1 MTQREKVLAG
11 AVGLMVVLWAGS
23 SGLTR
28 YRDALDRNRT
38 KLRDAEQQLSQART
52 AKLRGQRAQTR
63 LRRWQRQSLPT
74 NPDIA
79 NSLYQDWLQKQLT
92 EAGLKVTDLK
102 GTKSAQAATD
112 RFQDFN
118 FRVDADGELSQ
129 LVDFLSRFYRAGHL
143 QRISRASITPAKEN
157 GTLLIELTIDARS
170 MKDAPRSDKLTELES
185 NVPLPPLE
193 KLQAAISNR
202 KLFAAFQKSG
212 APANE
217 ADQAFV
223 SGMTQGE
230 NGWLMSVRM
239 QDSGRMLYF
248 RAGDSIQIGK
258 FSGMISEIGERRAIV
273 KTDTAELQV
282 HLGQTLGQA
291 QPLAKQAG

>member
-11 AVGLMVVLWAGS
+11 AVGLMVILWVGS

-28 YRDALDRNRT
+28 YRDTLDRNRT
-38 KLRDAEQQLSQART
+38 KLRDTEQQLSQART

-63 LRRWQRQSLPT
+63 LRRWQRRSLPT

-79 NSLYQDWLQKQLT
+79 NSLYQDWLQTQLT

-118 FRVDADGELSQ
+118 FHVDAEGNLSQ

-143 QRISRASITPAKEN
+143 QRISRASVTPAKEN
-157 GTLLIELTIDARS
+157 DKLTIELTVDARA
-170 MKDAPRSDKLTELES
+170 MKDSPRADKLTDLES
-185 NVPLPPLE
+185 SAPLPPLE
-193 KLQAAISNR
+193 ELQASISNR
-202 KLFAAFQKSG
+202 KLFAAFQKPG

-217 ADQAFV
+217 ADQARI

-230 NGWLMSVRM
+230 NGWQMSIRM
-239 QDSGRMLYF
+239 EDSGRMLYF
-248 RAGDSIQIGK
+248 KTGDSIQIGK
-258 FSGMISEIGERRAIV
+258 FSGTISEIGERGAIL
-273 KTDTAELQV
+273 KTDSAEMQV

-291 QPLAKQAG
+291 QLIAKQAG